1 MSRTELTGKGI
12 DWTLLSI
19 YLSLIVIG
27 WVMIYSVDKQK
38 FIADGI
44 INFDSNAGKH
54 FIFIA
59 ISLILFLFV
68 NFLDWKFWKIFA
80 YSIYVVSLFLLVAVL
95 IFGVT
100 IKGQKSWF
108 SIGSSTFQ
116 PSELAKFGTCL
127 ALSSYLSLFT
137 SRLKETKNQLIAF
150 GILGAP
156 IFLIMLQPDFGSA
169 LVFISF
175 LILMF
180 RNGQSPW
187 VGIFILSLGSIF
199 ILSLLF
205 PLDYLI
211 LALLL
216 IAVGFL
222 AFNFP
227 KPIWGITGLVFLIP
241 LSIWSILIDYQNIA
255 YLVLSVIIFVLIGAH
270 IKKRRGQIAVVI
282 GFGLSLALL
291 IGSASR
297 YTFDNILKPHQ
308 QERLNVW
315 LHPEK
320 CDPRGSL
327 YNILQSKMAIGSGGW
342 EGKGFTN
349 GLMTKLNYI
358 PEQNTDFIF
367 CTIGEEHGF
376 IGSVVLIGLFVW
388 LLIQLVNI
396 AERQRS
402 NFSRNYIYGI
412 ASIIFFHFVINIGM
426 TIGLVPIIGIPLPFI
441 SSGGTSLLSF
451 SLMIAVVIKLDSMRY
466 TP

>member
-44 INFDSNAGKH
+44 INFNSNAGRH
-54 FIFIA
+54 LVFIA

-80 YSIYVVSLFLLVAVL
+80 YTIYVISLFLLLAVL

-116 PSELAKFGTCL
+116 PSEIAKFGTCL

-137 SRLKETKNQLIAF
+137 SRLKEAKNQLIAF

-156 IFLIMLQPDFGSA
+156 VFLIMLQPDFGSA

-187 VGIFILSLGSIF
+187 VGIFILTLGSIF

-211 LALLL
+211 MGLL
-216 IAVGFL
+216 IAAVAIL
-222 AFNFP
+222 ALSFP
-227 KPIWGITGLVFLIP
+227 KLIWGIVGLVALVP
-241 LSIWSILIDYQNIA
+241 LSIWSLILNFQNIA
-255 YLVLSVIIFVLIGAH
+255 YSVLSLIIFVLIGVH
-270 IKKRRGQIAVVI
+270 IKKRRGQMAVLV
-282 GFGLSLALL
+282 GFSLSIALL
-291 IGSASR
+291 IGSVSR
-297 YTFDNILKPHQ
+297 FTFDNILKPHQ

-315 LHPEK
+315 LHPER

-349 GLMTKLNYI
+349 GLMTRLNYI

-376 IGSVVLIGLFVW
+376 IGSAVLIGLFVW
-388 LLIQLVNI
+388 FLVQLINI

-402 NFSRNYIYGI
+402 NFSRNYIYGV
-412 ASIIFFHFVINIGM
+412 AGIIFFHFIVNIGM

-451 SLMIAVVIKLDSMRY
+451 SLMIAVVVKLDSMRY